1 MKNPNTT
8 NGGASNSS
16 FKSQDKNA
24 KIFWF
29 LKAVPYIEITANG
42 INSVSTRLGISP
54 ENLTILIAFVSEGGG
69 YNGN

>member
-16 FKSQDKNA
+16 FKSQDKNT

-29 LKAVPYIEITANG
+29 LKVVHHFEFSPAG
-42 INSVSTRLGISP
+42 IKNIAGRLSISP
-54 ENLTILIAFVSEGGG
+54 AHLSILIDFIRNRDNVQ
-69 YNGN
+69 